1 MGSDQLG
8 GAFTLRHPDPR
19 VHTSGAA
26 SARGRSIWETGVT
39 VHLIKLCVGAESV
52 EDLLAWQR
60 DNPSPLPSGE
70 RRHVTRM
77 WPKRAEELLDGGSLY
92 WVIRGAVLC
101 RQRLVRLDPVEKDG
115 AEHCG
120 LILDP
125 AVIRTE
131 PAPRRPFQGWR
142 YLDPK
147 EAPRDL
153 AQRRDGD
160 DLLPPGMA
168 EALAAFGVR

>member
-1 MGSDQLG
+1 MPL
-8 GAFTLRHPDPR
+8 
-19 VHTSGAA
+19 
-26 SARGRSIWETGVT
+26 
-39 VHLIKLCVGAESV
+39 HLIKLCVGIDSV
-52 EDLLAWQR
+52 ADLRAWRAHRAAQGHR
-60 DNPSPLPSGE
+60 SVCP
-70 RRHVTRM
+70 TRQT
-77 WPKRAEELLDGGSLY
+77 PKRAAELLDGGSLY